1 MTNTTV
7 ILNNPKI
14 EKAWCMYDWANSVY
28 SLVITSAL
36 FPIYYQAVTTSKS
49 GSDQVM
55 FLGFTITNSVLYSYA
70 LSFSFL
76 IITPLLPLLSG
87 VADYVGNKK
96 AFMRFFCYLGGLACM
111 GMYFFNANTLEWG
124 ILCVILASIG
134 YSGSLVF
141 YDAFLPEIVSPDQFN
156 RVSAKGYS
164 MGYYGGVVLLVINL
178 ILILNYQVFPFES
191 DGTATQFS
199 FLLVGIWWIGF
210 AQIPLA
216 KLPDIRKNDG
226 NGKLLRGYEELA
238 KVWKALSA
246 NPDLKKYIVAYFFF
260 NMGVQTVM
268 YMAATFGSKELALE
282 DSKLIATVLIIQ
294 LVAAVGAQVFARVS
308 MRVGDRPTLLG
319 MICFW
324 ILICFAAYL
333 VTTEVQFYFLAT
345 AVGLVM
351 GGIQSLSRATYSKL
365 IPHDSIDY
373 ASYFSF
379 FDCTFNLSIV
389 AGTFSYGLVEHL
401 TGSMRNSSL
410 AIAAFFLIGFVIL
423 IRVKSPLIQKPANG

>member
-1 MTNTTV
+1 
-7 ILNNPKI
+7 
-14 EKAWCMYDWANSVY
+14 
-28 SLVITSAL
+28 
-36 FPIYYQAVTTSKS
+36 
-49 GSDQVM
+49 
-55 FLGFTITNSVLYSYA
+55 
-70 LSFSFL
+70 
-76 IITPLLPLLSG
+76 
-87 VADYVGNKK
+87 
-96 AFMRFFCYLGGLACM
+96 
-111 GMYFFNANTLEWG
+111 
-124 ILCVILASIG
+124 

-141 YDAFLPEIVSPDQFN
+141 YDAFLPEIVSHDQFN

-164 MGYYGGVVLLVINL
+164 MGYYGGVVLLVSNL
-178 ILILNYQVFPFES
+178 AMIMNFSIFNFYKEG
-191 DGTATQFS
+191 DAIRFS

-216 KLPDIRKNDG
+216 KLPDIRKNAG
-226 NGKLLRGYEELA
+226 KGKLLRGYEELA
-238 KVWKALSA
+238 KVWKALST
-246 NPDLKKYIVAYFFF
+246 NPDLKKYILAYFFF

-294 LVAAVGAQVFARVS
+294 LVAAVGAHVFARVS

-365 IPHDSIDY
+365 IPRDSIDY

-389 AGTFSYGLVEHL
+389 AGTFSYGLAEHL
-401 TGSMRNSSL
+401 TGSMRNGVLS
-410 AIAAFFLIGFVIL
+410 IATFFVIGFIL
-423 IRVKSPLIQKPANG
+423 LRTVKSPLIQKPANG